1 MSKVFSEADLEGCMD
16 CFGEFD
22 VTNEI
27 CLKYCG
33 INIACASKDKR
44 AEEFGWIEEDLIGLP
59 DLDLD

>member
-1 MSKVFSEADLEGCMD
+1 MSKLFDEDELEGCMD

-33 INIACASKDKR
+33 INIACASRGEQK
-44 AEEFGWIEEDLIGLP
+44 EEFGWIEEEWLDLP

>member
-1 MSKVFSEADLEGCMD
+1 MSKLFSEEDLEGCMD

-27 CLKYCG
+27 CLKHCG
-33 INIACASKDKR
+33 INIACATKEER
-44 AEEFGWIEEDLIGLP
+44 GEEFGWMEEGFFDLP